1 MLVAEIE
8 QPKLV
13 RLPKIKEIPEAL
25 VYEIIDGRK
34 LYYKGYKD
42 VLSKKK
48 KIEDIMG
55 SSTLQGYI
63 IFYLLKICYR
73 FLDENKYIFLT
84 NESGIHLEKS
94 SNLSS
99 DISIFE
105 KSILTPNQV
114 NENYAE
120 VAPRIVIEVDIK
132 IHLFMEDDFVYI
144 DKKTKKLLEFGVEKV
159 IWILS
164 KSKSIVIATKDED
177 WIVRNWNKDTEL
189 IDGQIFNIGKY
200 LQEEG
205 VEV

>member
-1 MLVAEIE
+1 MLAAEIE

-13 RLPKIKEIPEAL
+13 RLPKVKEIPEAL

-94 SNLSS
+94 NNLSS

-114 NENYAE
+114 NENYAV

-189 IDGQIFNIGKY
+189 LDGQLFNIGEY
-200 LQEEG
+200 LKKEG
-205 VEV
+205 IEV

>member
-1 MLVAEIE
+1 MVVAEIE
-8 QPKLV
+8 PLKLV
-13 RLPKIKEIPEAL
+13 RQPKVKEIPEAL

-132 IHLFMEDDFVYI
+132 IHLSMEEDFIYI
-144 DKKTKKLLEFGVEKV
+144 DKKTKKLLDFGVEKV

-189 IDGQIFNIGKY
+189 LDGQLFNIGEY
-200 LQEEG
+200 LKKEG
-205 VEV
+205 IEV

>member
-8 QPKLV
+8 PAKLV
-13 RLPKIKEIPEAL
+13 RPPKVKEIPEAL

-94 SNLSS
+94 NNLSS

-114 NENYAE
+114 NENYAV

-189 IDGQIFNIGKY
+189 LDGQLFNIGECLKR
-200 LQEEG
+200 EG
-205 VEV
+205 IEV

>member
-13 RLPKIKEIPEAL
+13 RLPKVKEIPEAL
-25 VYEIIDGRK
+25 VYEIIDGEK

-55 SSTLQGYI
+55 SSTLQGFI
-63 IFYLLKICYR
+63 IFHILKICYR
-73 FLDENKYIFLT
+73 FLDDKKYIFLT

-94 SNLSS
+94 NNLSS

-105 KSILTPNQV
+105 KSVLTS
-114 NENYAE
+114 NEINTNYAN
-120 VAPRIVIEVDIK
+120 VAPKIVIEIDIK
-132 IHLFMEDDFVYI
+132 IDPSNTNDFDYI
-144 DKKTKKLLEFGVEKV
+144 NLKTSKLLEFGVEKV
-159 IWILS
+159 IWIFS
-164 KSKSIVIATKDED
+164 KTKKIIIAVKDED
-177 WIVRNWNKDTEL
+177 WITRDWSKEVEL
-189 IDGQIFNIGKY
+189 IDGQVFNIGKY

>member
-13 RLPKIKEIPEAL
+13 RQPKVKEIPEAL

-63 IFYLLKICYR
+63 IFYVLKICYR
-73 FLDENKYIFLT
+73 FLDDKKYIFLT
-84 NESGIHLEKS
+84 NETGIHLEKS
-94 SNLSS
+94 NNLSS

-105 KSILTPNQV
+105 KTILTPNEINV
-114 NENYAE
+114 NYAQ
-120 VAPRIVIEVDIK
+120 VAPKIVIEVDIK

-144 DKKTKKLLEFGVEKV
+144 NAKTQKLLEFGVEKV

-164 KSKSIVIATKDED
+164 KSKSILIATKDGD
-177 WIVRNWNKDTEL
+177 WLIRDWNKDVEL
-189 IDGQIFNIGKY
+189 LDNQSFNIGEY
-200 LQEEG
+200 LKSEG

>member
-13 RLPKIKEIPEAL
+13 RQPKVKEIPEAL

-63 IFYLLKICYR
+63 IFYVLKICYR
-73 FLDENKYIFLT
+73 FLDDKKYIFLT
-84 NESGIHLEKS
+84 NETGIHLEKS
-94 SNLSS
+94 NNLSS

-105 KSILTPNQV
+105 KTILTPNEINV
-114 NENYAE
+114 NYAQ
-120 VAPRIVIEVDIK
+120 VAPKVVIEVDIK

-144 DKKTKKLLEFGVEKV
+144 NAKTQKLLEFGVEKV
-159 IWILS
+159 IWVLS
-164 KSKSIVIATKDED
+164 KSKSILIATKDGD
-177 WIVRNWNKDTEL
+177 WLIRDWNKDVEL
-189 IDGQIFNIGKY
+189 LDNQSFNIGEY
-200 LQEEG
+200 LKSEG

>member
-1 MLVAEIE
+1 MVEAEIE
-8 QPKLV
+8 PPKLV
-13 RLPKIKEIPEAL
+13 RQSKVKEIPEAL

-48 KIEDIMG
+48 KMEDIMG

-94 SNLSS
+94 SKLSS

-105 KSILTPNQV
+105 KSILTPSQV
-114 NENYAE
+114 NENYAV

-132 IHLFMEDDFVYI
+132 IHLFMEEDFIYI

-189 IDGQIFNIGKY
+189 LDGQLFNIGEY
-200 LQEEG
+200 LKNEG
-205 VEV
+205 IEV

>member
-1 MLVAEIE
+1 MLIADKV
-8 QPKLV
+8 QPIITRPRKA
-13 RLPKIKEIPEAL
+13 KAIPQAL
-25 VYEIIDGRK
+25 IYEIIDGQE

-94 SNLSS
+94 NNLSS
-99 DISIFE
+99 DISIFD

-120 VAPRIVIEVDIK
+120 VAPKVVIEVDIK
-132 IHLFMEDDFVYI
+132 IHLSMEDDFAYI
-144 DKKTKKLLEFGVEKV
+144 NTKTKKLLEFGVEKV

-164 KSKSIVIATKDED
+164 KPKSIVIATKDED
-177 WIVRNWNKDTEL
+177 WIIRDWNKDSEL
-189 IDGQIFNIGKY
+189 LDGQIFNIGEY
-200 LQEEG
+200 LKKEG
-205 VEV
+205 IEV